1 MNGDDND
8 ITTTTGELWM
18 SDPRAMTV
26 VGPYGLY
33 GRLLCRAAVI
43 LSPYGSLRLN
53 TVVTHKHGRWHQQCF
68 GICVAVNEQILHLVT
83 TLCVQ
88 VNYSNKVT
96 TP

>member
-33 GRLLCRAAVI
+33 GRLLSRAAVI
-43 LSPYGSLRLN
+43 LSRR
-53 TVVTHKHGRWHQQCF
+53 TVD
-68 GICVAVNEQILHLVT
+68 I
-83 TLCVQ
+83 
-88 VNYSNKVT
+88 
-96 TP
+96 